1 MKAYTRNPVGAHYG
15 SRGWLLQRLTA
26 LFMALYTVGLA
37 VCLLWHAPASH
48 ADWKAIFSGAFVRIT
63 TMFFFAAL
71 LYHAWIG
78 MRDIL
83 MDYVKPAGLRL
94 TLETAV
100 AATLVMY
107 LIWSASILWGV
118 RP

>member
-1 MKAYTRNPVGAHYG
+1 MKHTRIPVGAHYG
-15 SRGWLLQRLTA
+15 MRGWLLQRLTA
-26 LFMALYTVGLA
+26 LFMALYTVGLVA
-37 VCLLWHAPASH
+37 CLLWHAPSGY
-48 ADWKAIFSGAFVRIT
+48 ADWKAIFSGSFVRIS

-71 LYHAWIG
+71 LYHAWVG

-94 TLETAV
+94 TLQTAV
-100 AATLVMY
+100 GATLALY